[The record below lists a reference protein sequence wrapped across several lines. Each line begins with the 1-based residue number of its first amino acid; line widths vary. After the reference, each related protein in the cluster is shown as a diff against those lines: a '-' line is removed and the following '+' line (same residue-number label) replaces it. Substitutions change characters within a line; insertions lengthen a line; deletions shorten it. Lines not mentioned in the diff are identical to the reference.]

1 MRKPIFVNILKNLN
15 ACMGQEVA
23 MKEGIV
29 NMDILACVYIFKQED
44 AKKEIIA
51 IIIMPK
57 IDKTETIQMRP
68 LWQEIFVQEKV
79 HQVSRLF

>member
-1 MRKPIFVNILKNLN
+1 MRNPIFVSILKNLN

-23 MKEGIV
+23 MKEG
-29 NMDILACVYIFKQED
+29 NASMDILACVYIFKQEV

-57 IDKTETIQMRP
+57 IEETETIQTRP